1 MYDHFSGIN
10 FSSSERNSEN
20 TMSDIYFHEKSD
32 NSQEMHVRMKFFPPP
47 YKETKHIHA
56 SSSDLLHTD
65 ITRDSR
71 IFFATEHKIY

>member
-1 MYDHFSGIN
+1 MYDHFSGIK

-56 SSSDLLHTD
+56 SSADLLHTD
-65 ITRDSR
+65 RTRDPR
-71 IFFATEHKIY
+71 IFFAT